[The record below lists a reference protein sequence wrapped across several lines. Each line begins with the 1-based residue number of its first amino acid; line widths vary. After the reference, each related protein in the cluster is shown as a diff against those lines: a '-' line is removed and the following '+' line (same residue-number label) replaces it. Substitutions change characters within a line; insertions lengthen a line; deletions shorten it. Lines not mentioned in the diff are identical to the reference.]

1 MPPGVAT
8 PLPPLDEALRLG
20 AAILAGAVLG
30 LNRNLRGKAA
40 GLRTHALV
48 ALGAAL
54 VVVTGAQ
61 LADRDI
67 TRVVQGV
74 ITGIGFIGAGVIL
87 HPRRGTDRVRGLTTA
102 ASVWVAAALGVA
114 AGAGLWSLLAL
125 GALGTLAV
133 LAAGG
138 PVEDAARR
146 RLLHRRERRAAR
158 LEPTSRAPATPPE
171 DRRPPAPPSP
181 PPSPPRASA

>member
-1 MPPGVAT
+1 MAPDPT
-8 PLPPLDEALRLG
+8 LPISVVGEALRLG
-20 AAILAGAVLG
+20 AALLAGAALG

-54 VVVTGAQ
+54 VMVTSAQ
-61 LADRDI
+61 AGNGEL

-87 HPRRGTDRVRGLTTA
+87 HPHRGAERVRGLTTA

-114 AGAGLWSLLAL
+114 AGAGRWTLVAF
-125 GALGTLAV
+125 GTLGTLAV
-133 LAAGG
+133 LEGGG
-138 PVEDAARR
+138 PVEDAVRR
-146 RLLHRRERRAAR
+146 RFRRRHRAR
-158 LEPTSRAPATPPE
+158 LSE
-171 DRRPPAPPSP
+171 DRPPAAPPPPAPPSP
-181 PPSPPRASA
+181 PPPPPRA

>member
-1 MPPGVAT
+1 VSPDVAT

-61 LADRDI
+61 LADREM

-87 HPRRGTDRVRGLTTA
+87 HPRNGTDRVRGLTTA

-125 GALGTLAV
+125 GALGTLGV
-133 LAAGG
+133 LAGG
-138 PVEDAARR
+138 GTVEDAARR
-146 RLLHRRERRAAR
+146 RLLHRRARRAAR
-158 LEPTSRAPATPPE
+158 RGPAARARATTPPE
-171 DRRPPAPPSP
+171 DRPPPAPPSP
-181 PPSPPRASA
+181 PPSPPRA